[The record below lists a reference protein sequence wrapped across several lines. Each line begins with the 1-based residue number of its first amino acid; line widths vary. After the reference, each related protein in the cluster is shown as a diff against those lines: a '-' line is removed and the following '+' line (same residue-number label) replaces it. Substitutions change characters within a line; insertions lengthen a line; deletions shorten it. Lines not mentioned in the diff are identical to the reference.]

1 MFRPTRN
8 EIDWD
13 TEKKKVRDAVRYN
26 VLSFVL
32 LVAAIRISKLS
43 EERGY
48 KNYTFPCPNQRIRV
62 LFQFA
67 KRF

>member
-32 LVAAIRISKLS
+32 LVAAIRISKLILLRKTTVVV
-43 EERGY
+43 RG
-48 KNYTFPCPNQRIRV
+48 
-62 LFQFA
+62 
-67 KRF
+67 